1 MNRSAFSMF
10 YFGPTFFSGIEKG
23 SDGTEER
30 CKVMVRSLLLAFRSL
45 SCLEKTVASCTLELN
60 SSESKLLLCFHCRL
74 TEYMMGFLRFENM
87 YSLHIFYRHSVRK
100 SFSLGMLDCDNLRA
114 VYDINKVR

>member
-1 MNRSAFSMF
+1 MIITKHILCMNRSAFSMF

-87 YSLHIFYRHSVRK
+87 YGLHVFLQAQCPQKLLIRHA
-100 SFSLGMLDCDNLRA
+100 GLR
-114 VYDINKVR
+114 

>member
-74 TEYMMGFLRFENM
+74 KEYMMGFLRFENM
-87 YSLHIFYRHSVRK
+87 YGLHVFLQAQCPQKLLIRHA
-100 SFSLGMLDCDNLRA
+100 GLR
-114 VYDINKVR
+114 